1 MKPNLSFAKS
11 VVCGLCALLF
21 FSCMAFAIRSDEETY
36 SPKSN
41 EESEI
46 LALILRSEVEAN
58 GWPKAEKIC
67 FSVNEM
73 DPSESLV
80 KALRQLKLNVRSSAE
95 WRKKFNCGFEVHLKF
110 VALDSL
116 QNARVH
122 SVVGDLRGINKG
134 EEHFEVYI
142 RDGEYRLRKIEGK
155 WSVNEYVPS
164 KKEAKGQ

>member
-11 VVCGLCALLF
+11 VVCGLRALLF

-80 KALRQLKLNVRSSAE
+80 KALRQLNLNVR
-95 WRKKFNCGFEVHLKF
+95 
-110 VALDSL
+110 
-116 QNARVH
+116 
-122 SVVGDLRGINKG
+122 KG
-134 EEHFEVYI
+134 
-142 RDGEYRLRKIEGK
+142 R
-155 WSVNEYVPS
+155 
-164 KKEAKGQ
+164 